1 MYDRKVVRQLGSASQ
16 PGSAT
21 QTCPV
26 LSKTRPQGFAFV
38 GVSFTPAANAA
49 NVPSSVILNAM
60 LPISDTRVIVV
71 RVLML
76 VFLLSGLTDS
86 LFTCFFIATP
96 NISLLAFTSL
106 IVMTIPESRKK
117 NARFCHTTQ
126 VQRYLLFTQNVYSGS
141 IGGRRTEHGTRA
153 KLIARKEEQISSP
166 YVL

>member
-49 NVPSSVILNAM
+49 NVPSRVILNAM

-76 VFLLSGLTDS
+76 VFLLPGLTDS

-126 VQRYLLFTQNVYSGS
+126 VQRYLKKSRRGS
-141 IGGRRTEHGTRA
+141 LTCSFV
-153 KLIARKEEQISSP
+153 IAEFIELMGNRVS
-166 YVL
+166 